1 MTEQN
6 QPEQQPVSNPLE
18 AIKNE
23 ITASLNDKNKKPVAW
38 NNILIT
44 TILGVLTIVSLG
56 QMAASVKI
64 FNKLKNG
71 GISPANASTGAPQ
84 NNSLESQPD
93 MVGGC

>member
-1 MTEQN
+1 MENQN
-6 QPEQQPVSNPLE
+6 QPEQQNTTNPLE

-23 ITASLNDKNKKPVAW
+23 ITAGLSDKNKKPIAW
-38 NNILIT
+38 NSIT
-44 TILGVLTIVSLG
+44 VTAILGVLTIMSLG

-64 FNKLKNG
+64 FEKLQNAG
-71 GISPANASTGAPQ
+71 VSGANASTGVPQ

>member
-1 MTEQN
+1 MTDKN
-6 QPEQQPVSNPLE
+6 QPEQQPASNPLE

-44 TILGVLTIVSLG
+44 TVLGVLTLVSMA

-64 FNKLKNG
+64 FNKLKTG
-71 GISPANASTGAPQ
+71 SISPANASTGVPQ
-84 NNSLESQPD
+84 NSSLDSQPD